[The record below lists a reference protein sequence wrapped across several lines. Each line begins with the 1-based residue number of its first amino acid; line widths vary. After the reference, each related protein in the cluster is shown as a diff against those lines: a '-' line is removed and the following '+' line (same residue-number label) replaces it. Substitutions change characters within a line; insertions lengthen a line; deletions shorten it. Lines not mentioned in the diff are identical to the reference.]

1 MKTSEFINIVKEI
14 PTPEEVEVFRLFM
27 TLNEE
32 LFVTPVREVIV
43 KRGGYTLLQTGG
55 TPQKAGAINGI
66 CHKPANMTL
75 ADCMD
80 MLLDL
85 TQKNE
90 LLTYESSGADLW
102 EDVTTGTPH
111 PSAQVAHLF
120 YDDKS
125 KRLFLAGDKYMP
137 QVISNKIA

>member
-14 PTPEEVEVFRLFM
+14 PSPEEVEVFSLFM
-27 TLNEE
+27 NLNEE
-32 LFVTPVREVIV
+32 YYVEPVREVIV
-43 KRGGYTLLQTGG
+43 KRGGYTLLLATDN
-55 TPQKAGAINGI
+55 PQKAANVNSIS
-66 CHKPANMTL
+66 HKPANMTL

-80 MLLDL
+80 MLLEL
-85 TQKNE
+85 SQKNE
-90 LLTYESSGADLW
+90 LLAYESSGADLW

-111 PSAQVAHLF
+111 PSAQVTHLF